1 MIKIYNFIFKCKFNK
16 KRFRLII
23 ITVKKLIDKILF
35 KIINVNLNRVYKKNI
50 DKFGFTASGLFWS
63 SRSSQYKRFKV
74 LLCLIEKF
82 VKKKKPSIADL
93 GCGFGD
99 FLLYLKK
106 YSKNSY
112 EYSGYDIN
120 PEMIE
125 YCKKKFSNF
134 FFKVSSI
141 PVEKCDLTLIS
152 GTYNYAVID
161 NVKLWERYLL
171 FNLKQCY
178 NQSYEGVIFN
188 LQFSRKSKIINNI
201 YYTNHDSM
209 NIKLNDNFKRVYS
222 FYDKNTENDMYYVIL
237 KN

>member
-1 MIKIYNFIFKCKFNK
+1 MIKIYNFIYKCKFNK
-16 KRFRLII
+16 KRIRLII
-23 ITVKKLIDKILF
+23 NIEKLIYKILF
-35 KIINVNLNRVYKKNI
+35 KIINASLIKVYQKNI
-50 DKFGFTASGLFWS
+50 DKFGFTPSGLFWS

-74 LLCLIEKF
+74 LLRLIEKF
-82 VKKKKPSIADL
+82 IKNKEPRIADL

-106 YSKNSY
+106 YSKISY
-112 EYSGYDIN
+112 KYSGYDIN
-120 PEMIE
+120 PKMIE

-134 FFKVSSI
+134 FFKVSCI
-141 PVEKCDLTLIS
+141 PVEKCDFTLIS
-152 GTYNYAVID
+152 GTYNYAVIE

-171 FNLKQCY
+171 FNLQQCY

-209 NIKLNDNFKRVYS
+209 NKKLNENFKRVYS
-222 FYDKNTENDMYYVIL
+222 FYDKNTESDMYYVIL